1 MKVRDVIMRKKIV
14 ILGSTGSIGQQ
25 TLEVIRKYSN
35 EFEVVGLSGWEN
47 TTFLKEQ
54 IKLFKPK
61 IAVVKNEYIA
71 KRLKKELN
79 NLNKIEISWGLNG
92 LVKIS
97 TLEEANIIV
106 IAITGIA
113 SLIPTFEAVKR
124 GKNIALSSKEAM
136 VVAGELLIKEAKLSN
151 AKIIPIDS
159 EHSAILQCLKNE
171 QKDRVEKIILT
182 ASGGALYN
190 LTEAALKS
198 VSIEEALD
206 HPTWKMG
213 KKVTIDSATLMNKGL
228 EVIEAKWFFGIPAKK
243 IEIVIHPQSYV
254 HSMVQFTDGTILAQI
269 GEHDMRIPI
278 QYALFYPNRTINNF
292 SRLDLTKIGQL
303 TFKKANFDKFPCIK
317 LAYRA
322 VELGGTMPAVLN
334 GANEIAVNAFLNS
347 KINFS
352 AISLIIQNTMKEHKP
367 KQNPNLNDILD
378 ADYWARERALNFCM
392 TIKNSNK

>member
-54 IKLFKPK
+54 IKFFKPK

-151 AKIIPIDS
+151 ANILPIDS

-190 LTEAALKS
+190 LT
-198 VSIEEALD
+198 
-206 HPTWKMG
+206 
-213 KKVTIDSATLMNKGL
+213 
-228 EVIEAKWFFGIPAKK
+228 
-243 IEIVIHPQSYV
+243 
-254 HSMVQFTDGTILAQI
+254 
-269 GEHDMRIPI
+269 
-278 QYALFYPNRTINNF
+278 
-292 SRLDLTKIGQL
+292 DLL
-303 TFKKANFDKFPCIK
+303 
-317 LAYRA
+317 
-322 VELGGTMPAVLN
+322 
-334 GANEIAVNAFLNS
+334 
-347 KINFS
+347 
-352 AISLIIQNTMKEHKP
+352 
-367 KQNPNLNDILD
+367 
-378 ADYWARERALNFCM
+378 
-392 TIKNSNK
+392 

>member
-1 MKVRDVIMRKKIV
+1 MRKKIV

-54 IKLFKPK
+54 ISFFKPK
-61 IAVVKNEYIA
+61 IAVVKNEYTA
-71 KRLKKELN
+71 KGLKKDLN
-79 NLNKIEISWGLNG
+79 NLNDIKILWGTDG

-97 TLEEANIIV
+97 ILEEADIIV
-106 IAITGIA
+106 VAITGIA

-124 GKNIALSSKEAM
+124 GKNIALASKEAM
-136 VVAGELLIKEAKLSN
+136 VVAGELLVKEAKLRN
-151 AKIIPIDS
+151 ATILPIDS

-171 QKDRVEKIILT
+171 QKNSVEKIILT

-190 LTEAALKS
+190 LTETTLNN
-198 VSIEEALD
+198 VSIEDALN

-228 EVIEAKWFFGIPAKK
+228 EVIEAKWFFNIPANK

-254 HSMVQFTDGTILAQI
+254 HSMVQFVDGTILAQI
-269 GEHDMRIPI
+269 GEHDMKIPI
-278 QYALFYPNRTINNF
+278 QHALFYPNRTTNNYP
-292 SRLDLTKIGQL
+292 RLELTKIGQL
-303 TFKKANFDKFPCIK
+303 TFKKPNFNKFPCIK
-317 LAYRA
+317 LAYQA
-322 VELGGTMPAVLN
+322 LELGGTMPAVLN

-347 KINFS
+347 KISFS
-352 AISLIIQNTMKEHKP
+352 AIPLIIQNTMKKHKP
-367 KQNPNLNDILD
+367 KYNPNINDILD
-378 ADYWARERALNFCM
+378 ADYWARERALDFC
-392 TIKNSNK
+392 TNAK

>member
-1 MKVRDVIMRKKIV
+1 MRKKIV

-25 TLEVIRKYSN
+25 TLEVLRKHSN

-54 IKLFKPK
+54 ISFFKPK

-71 KRLKKELN
+71 RRLKKQLN
-79 NLNKIEISWGLNG
+79 NLDNIEILWGTNG

-113 SLIPTFEAVKR
+113 SLIPTFEAVKK
-124 GKNIALSSKEAM
+124 GKKIALASKEAM
-136 VVAGELLIKEAKLSN
+136 VVAGELLVKEARLRN
-151 AKIIPIDS
+151 AKILPIDS

-171 QKDRVEKIILT
+171 QKDCVEKIIIT

-190 LTEAALKS
+190 LTENALKN
-198 VSIEEALD
+198 VSIEEALN

-213 KKVTIDSATLMNKGL
+213 KKITIDSATLMNKGL
-228 EVIEAKWFFGIPAKK
+228 EVIEAKWFFDIPPNK

-254 HSMVQFTDGTILAQI
+254 HSMVQFIDGTILAQI
-269 GEHDMRIPI
+269 GEHDMKIPI
-278 QYALFYPNRTINNF
+278 QYALFYPNRTVNNF
-292 SRLDLTKIGQL
+292 SRLELTKVGQL
-303 TFKKANFDKFPCIK
+303 TFKKPNFNKFPCIK
-317 LAYRA
+317 LAYKA
-322 VELGGTMPAVLN
+322 LELGGTMPAVLN
-334 GANEIAVNAFLNS
+334 GANEIAVNAFLDN
-347 KINFS
+347 KISFS
-352 AISLIIQNTMKEHKP
+352 AIPLIIQNTMNEHKP
-367 KQNPNLNDILD
+367 KQNPNINDILD

-392 TIKNSNK
+392 NIKTVISNK